1 MKIVLLTLSILA
13 SCFAFA
19 QSGCDTR
26 IADTLEFQQLEAA
39 MQLPQTALRSNCNT
53 IRVVVHVVYDGA
65 MNNMFYN
72 GQITPEQVKSQIRI
86 TNQFFA
92 NDSLMQNEGAT
103 LGYQLKLAEY
113 DPEGNPTTGII
124 YHDGNALWGSAWS
137 TYGLKN
143 SNVNAISAG
152 TLAETL
158 SWGADADGK
167 KYLNSYV
174 VSSIDG
180 NIGGGVQAYAY
191 FPTTSIVYANY
202 NLFNAFGAEQLEE
215 EYNQTFNLK
224 SYTDLGYTY
233 THELLHNFAVFHTFQ
248 GQSCAAEANPLTQG
262 DRVADTAPQT
272 QGSGCSGACGDISY
286 NVMDYLSQNC
296 KTLITQG
303 QVDRATSA
311 IQNSLIDYLVCSDE
325 PEGDDC
331 ADKTSDF
338 NGDGVINFID
348 VSLFSQSFM
357 SEAGNSR
364 YNPIYDLN
372 CDGYINFL
380 DFSLIQF

>member
-13 SCFAFA
+13 SAFTFA

-26 IADTLEFQQLEAA
+26 IADTLEFQQMEAA
-39 MQLPQTALRSNCNT
+39 MQMPQAGLRSSCNT
-53 IRVVVHVVYDGA
+53 IRVVVHVVYDGSIE
-65 MNNMFYN
+65 NVFYN

-92 NDSLMQNEGAT
+92 NDSLMQNEGAA

-124 YHDGNALWGSAWS
+124 YHDGHALWGDAWS
-137 TYGLKN
+137 SYGLKN
-143 SNVNAISAG
+143 TNPNAISAG
-152 TLAETL
+152 TLAQAL
-158 SWGADADGK
+158 SWGEDADGK

-215 EYNQTFNLK
+215 EYGQNFSLK
-224 SYTDLGYTY
+224 SYTDLGYTW

-248 GQSCAAEANPLTQG
+248 GQSCAEETNPLIQG

-272 QGSGCSGACGDISY
+272 QGSGCSGACGELSY

-303 QVDRATSA
+303 QVDRASSA
-311 IQNSLIDYLVCSDE
+311 IQSSLIDFLVCNEEEVD
-325 PEGDDC
+325 PC

-338 NGDGVINFID
+338 NNDGTINLFDI
-348 VSLFSQSFM
+348 SLFSQKFGCY
-357 SEAGNSR
+357 AGNGC
-364 YNPIYDLN
+364 YDPTFDLN
-372 CDGYINFL
+372 CDGLINVI
-380 DFSLIQF
+380 DFSMIQY

>member
-1 MKIVLLTLSILA
+1 MKIILLTLSILA
-13 SCFAFA
+13 SGFAFA

-39 MQLPQTALRSNCNT
+39 MQMPQPGLRSTCNT

-65 MNNMFYN
+65 MDNIFYN
-72 GQITPEQVKSQIRI
+72 GQISSEQVESQIRI

-92 NDSLMQNEGAT
+92 NDSLMENDGAT
-103 LGYQLKLAEY
+103 LGYQLQLAEY

-124 YHDGNALWGSAWS
+124 YHDGHALWGDAWS

-152 TLAETL
+152 TLSETL

-202 NLFNAFGAEQLEE
+202 NLYNAFGAEQLEE
-215 EYNQTFNLK
+215 EYDQTFNLK
-224 SYTDLGYTY
+224 SYTDLGYTW

-248 GQSCAAEANPLTQG
+248 GQSCAAEVNPLTQG
-262 DRVADTAPQT
+262 DRVEDTAPQT

-303 QVDRATSA
+303 QADRASSA

-325 PEGDDC
+325 TEGDDC

-338 NGDGVINFID
+338 NDDGVVNLLDI
-348 VSLFSQSFM
+348 SLFSQSFM
-357 SEAGNSR
+357 CAAGNSC
-364 YNPIYDLN
+364 YDPVFDLN
-372 CDGYINFL
+372 CDGNINVL
-380 DFSLIQF
+380 DFSLIDY

>member
-13 SCFAFA
+13 SGFLFA
-19 QSGCDTR
+19 QSGCVTR
-26 IADTLEFQQLEAA
+26 IADTLEFQQLESA
-39 MQLPQTALRSNCNT
+39 MLMPQTSPRSNCNT

-65 MNNMFYN
+65 MDNEYYN

-124 YHDGNALWGSAWS
+124 YHDGHALWGDAWS
-137 TYGLKN
+137 DYGLKN
-143 SNVNAISAG
+143 NNVNAISAG

-158 SWGADADGK
+158 SWGEDADGK

-191 FPTTSIVYANY
+191 FPTTSIVFANY
-202 NLFNAFGAEQLEE
+202 NLYNAFGAEQLED
-215 EYNQTFNLK
+215 EYDQNFNLK
-224 SYTDLGYTY
+224 SYTDLGFTW

-248 GQSCAAEANPLTQG
+248 GQSCASEVNPLTQG
-262 DRVADTAPQT
+262 DRVVDTPPQT

-296 KTLITQG
+296 KSLITQG
-303 QVDRATSA
+303 QVERAASA
-311 IQNSLIDYLVCSDE
+311 IQNSLIDYLVCKEEDN
-325 PEGDDC
+325 C
-331 ADKTSDF
+331 AGKTSDF
-338 NGDGVINFID
+338 NGDGVINLMDI
-348 VSLFSQSFM
+348 SLFSQSFGC
-357 SEAGNSR
+357 SASGSDC
-364 YNPIYDLN
+364 YDLIFDLN
-372 CDGYINFL
+372 CDGNINLL
-380 DFSLIQF
+380 DFSMIAY